1 MNGFPQYIYEFIDQR
16 ESYPYDL
23 LLLADET
30 VEAINKYLFDSEVFL
45 VKREKE
51 VIGVFCLYERDGTT
65 VELKNMA
72 VSETMQGKGIGSAVL
87 DHIKDLYREK
97 YDRIMIGT
105 ADVGAKQIDFY
116 ERNGF
121 VKVGIKK
128 NFFLDN
134 YDLPIFENGV
144 QLRDMVL
151 LEYCL

>member
-1 MNGFPQYIYEFIDQR
+1 MQLEYEIIDQR

-45 VKREKE
+45 VKMEKE
-51 VIGVFCLYERDGTT
+51 AIGVFCLYERDGTT

-72 VSETMQGKGIGSAVL
+72 VSQTMQGKGIGSAVL
-87 DHIKDLYREK
+87 DHIKDLSRK
-97 YDRIMIGT
+97 NYDRILVGT
-105 ADVGAKQIDFY
+105 ADVGTKQIDFY

-121 VKVGIKK
+121 VKVGIRK
-128 NFFLDN
+128 NFYIDN

-151 LEYCL
+151 LEYRL